1 MQALK
6 CNNCDEPPYIQTAD
20 AALTL
25 PLNKV
30 VVLESIQL
38 SALMTIRVL
47 SRSFCVSLLTAL
59 ILVSVPKAQQI
70 ITFEEAVRIALDQNT
85 QLRQSA
91 NQVRLSE
98 IGVQS
103 ARAAFLPSF
112 NVSTGGGS
120 NWGLSFD
127 TNVGEL
133 RTTRNTRFNMNA
145 FTSLTLF
152 DGFQSQANLRESRL
166 NVTSADLSLER
177 QRQLVVFQVASQFLA
192 YIQAS
197 EQITVQEE
205 NLAAAQQLLAQIE
218 EFVRVGTRPVSDL
231 YQQQAAVESAELAIL
246 QTEQLAQISEAGL
259 LQVLRLDPL
268 GSYEFVIP
276 DLSDELLV
284 PEEYDLRDL
293 YERAQLQR
301 GDLRSQEVAVDAA
314 EQGLRAARSS
324 MMPQLSLSAGTGTSF
339 NSGIED
345 IDFGGQLEN
354 NRSES
359 VSLSLN
365 LPIFNRLRT
374 RSQVQRA
381 RVVYENARI
390 GVEAIQQ
397 QIGVEVRQAYSDYI
411 TAQKELEVTQRQLTF
426 RTQALEATRERY
438 NVGAATLVEL
448 SQAQSDFVQA
458 SQDAV
463 AARYTI
469 FVRKRLIRYY
479 TGELDPNSP
488 LFE

>member
-1 MQALK
+1 MIPRLL
-6 CNNCDEPPYIQTAD
+6 Y
-20 AALTL
+20 
-25 PLNKV
+25 
-30 VVLESIQL
+30 
-38 SALMTIRVL
+38 
-47 SRSFCVSLLTAL
+47 RSFCVSLLTAL
-59 ILVSVPKAQQI
+59 FFASASQAQRT

-91 NQVRLSE
+91 NQVRLNE

-103 ARAAFLPSF
+103 ARAAFLPNF
-112 NVSTGGGS
+112 NLNTGGGS

-133 RTTRNTRFNMNA
+133 RTTRTTRFNMSA
-145 FTSLTLF
+145 RTSVTLF
-152 DGFQSQANLRESRL
+152 DGFQSQATLRESRL
-166 NVTSADLSLER
+166 NVTSADLALER
-177 QRQLVVFQVASQFLA
+177 QRQLVVFQVANQFLA

-205 NLAAAQQLLAQIE
+205 NLAAARQLLAQIE

-231 YQQQAAVESAELAIL
+231 YQQQAAVESAELGIL
-246 QTEQLAQISEAGL
+246 QTEQLAQISEANL
-259 LQVLRLDPL
+259 IQVMRLDPL
-268 GSYEFVIP
+268 GDYEFVIP
-276 DLSDELLV
+276 DLSDELLA
-284 PEEYDLRDL
+284 PEEYDLADL
-293 YERAQLQR
+293 YARAQQQR

-314 EQGLRAARSS
+314 EQGLRIARSS

-339 NSGIED
+339 NSGIER
-345 IDFGGQLEN
+345 INFGDQLEN

-359 VSLSLN
+359 VSLSVN

-390 GVEAIQQ
+390 NVESTQQ
-397 QIGVEVRQAYSDYI
+397 QIGVEVRQAYLDYV
-411 TAQKELEVTQRQLTF
+411 TARKQYEVTQRQLVF
-426 RTQALEATRERY
+426 REQALEAARERY

-448 SQAQSDFVQA
+448 TQAQSDFVQA

-463 AARYTI
+463 TAQYTI

-479 TGELDPNSP
+479 TGELNPSLP

>member
-1 MQALK
+1 M
-6 CNNCDEPPYIQTAD
+6 
-20 AALTL
+20 
-25 PLNKV
+25 PLR
-30 VVLESIQL
+30 LL
-38 SALMTIRVL
+38 Y
-47 SRSFCVSLLTAL
+47 RSFCVSLLTTLFFA
-59 ILVSVPKAQQI
+59 SASQAQQT

-91 NQVRLSE
+91 NQVRLNE
-98 IGVQS
+98 IGVRS
-103 ARAAFLPSF
+103 ARAAFLPNF
-112 NVSTGGGS
+112 NLNTGGGS

-133 RTTRNTRFNMNA
+133 RTTRTTRFNMSA
-145 FTSLTLF
+145 RTSVTLF

-166 NVTSADLSLER
+166 NVTSADLALER

-197 EQITVQEE
+197 EQITVQQE
-205 NLAAAQQLLAQIE
+205 NLAAARQLLAQIE

-231 YQQQAAVESAELAIL
+231 YQQQAAVESAELGIL
-246 QTEQLAQISEAGL
+246 QTEQLVQVSEANL
-259 LQVLRLDPL
+259 IQVMRLDPL
-268 GSYEFVIP
+268 GDYEFVIP
-276 DLSDELLV
+276 DLSDELLA
-284 PEEYDLRDL
+284 PEEYDLADL
-293 YERAQLQR
+293 YARAQQQR

-314 EQGLRAARSS
+314 EQGLRIARSS

-339 NSGIED
+339 NSGIER
-345 IDFGGQLEN
+345 INFGDQLEN

-359 VSLSLN
+359 VSLSVN

-381 RVVYENARI
+381 RVIYENARI
-390 GVEAIQQ
+390 NVESTQQ
-397 QIGVEVRQAYSDYI
+397 QIGVEVRQAYLDYV
-411 TAQKELEVTQRQLTF
+411 TARKQYEVTQRQLVF
-426 RTQALEATRERY
+426 RQQALEAARERY

-448 SQAQSDFVQA
+448 TQAQSDFVQA

-463 AARYTI
+463 TAQYTI

-479 TGELDPNSP
+479 TGELNPSLP

>member
-1 MQALK
+1 M
-6 CNNCDEPPYIQTAD
+6 
-20 AALTL
+20 TL
-25 PLNKV
+25 RL
-30 VVLESIQL
+30 
-38 SALMTIRVL
+38 L
-47 SRSFCVSLLTAL
+47 SRSFYLSFLTAL
-59 ILVSVPKAQQI
+59 ILLVPTPQAQQT

-85 QLRQSA
+85 QLRQTA
-91 NQVRLSE
+91 NQVHLRE

-112 NVSTGGGS
+112 NLSTGTGT
-120 NWGLSFD
+120 NFGLSFD

-133 RTTRNTRFNMNA
+133 RTTANTRFNVNA
-145 FTSLTLF
+145 FTSVTLF

-166 NVTSADLSLER
+166 NVTSADLALER

-205 NLAAAQQLLAQIE
+205 NLTAAQQLLAQIE
-218 EFVRVGTRPVSDL
+218 EFVRVGTRPVSDM

-246 QTEQLAQISEAGL
+246 QTEQLIQVSEANL
-259 LQVLRLDPL
+259 LQVLRLDPM

-276 DLSDELLV
+276 ELSDELLA
-284 PEEYDLRDL
+284 PEEYDLSDL
-293 YERAQLQR
+293 YARAQRQR

-314 EQGLRAARSS
+314 EQGLRLARSS
-324 MMPQLSLSAGTGTSF
+324 MMPQLSFSAGAGTSF
-339 NSGIED
+339 NSGIENLT
-345 IDFGGQLEN
+345 FGGQLDR
-354 NRSES
+354 NRSQS
-359 VSLSLN
+359 ISLSMS
-365 LPIFNRLRT
+365 LPIFNRFRT

-381 RVVYENARI
+381 RVAYENARI
-390 GVEAIQQ
+390 DVEATQQ
-397 QIGVEVRQAYSDYI
+397 QIGVEVRQAYFDYL
-411 TAQKELEVTQRQLTF
+411 TARKELEVTQRQLVF
-426 RTQALEATRERY
+426 REQALEAARERY

-448 SQAQSDFVQA
+448 TQAQSNFVQA

-463 AARYTI
+463 TARYTI

-479 TGELDPNSP
+479 TGELNPSIP

>member
-1 MQALK
+1 
-6 CNNCDEPPYIQTAD
+6 
-20 AALTL
+20 
-25 PLNKV
+25 
-30 VVLESIQL
+30 
-38 SALMTIRVL
+38 MTIRVL
-47 SRSFCVSLLTAL
+47 SRSLCVSLLTAL
-59 ILVSVPKAQQI
+59 IFVSVPKAQQT
-70 ITFEEAVRIALDQNT
+70 ITFEDAVRIALDQNT

-103 ARAAFLPSF
+103 ARAAFFPSF
-112 NVSTGGGS
+112 NVSSGTGT
-120 NWGLSFD
+120 NFGLSFD

-133 RTTRNTRFNMNA
+133 RTTANTRFNVSA
-145 FTSLTLF
+145 FTSMTLF

-166 NVTSADLSLER
+166 NVTAADLALER

-205 NLAAAQQLLAQIE
+205 NLVAAQQLLAQIE

-246 QTEQLAQISEAGL
+246 QTEQLAQISEANL

-268 GSYEFVIP
+268 GNYEFVIP
-276 DLSDELLV
+276 ELSDEMLV

-301 GDLRSQEVAVDAA
+301 GDLRSQEVYVDAA
-314 EQGLRAARSS
+314 EQGLRVARSS
-324 MMPQLSLSAGTGTSF
+324 MMPQLSFSAGAGTSF
-339 NSGIED
+339 NSGIEQFS
-345 IDFGGQLEN
+345 FGSQLDR
-354 NRSES
+354 NRSQS
-359 VSLSLN
+359 ISLSLN
-365 LPIFNRLRT
+365 LPVFNRLRT

-390 GVEAIQQ
+390 NVEDTQQ
-397 QIGVEVRQAYSDYI
+397 QIGVEVRQAYLDYV
-411 TAQKELEVTQRQLTF
+411 TAQKELEVTQRQLTYSE
-426 RTQALEATRERY
+426 QALEATRERY

-448 SQAQSDFVQA
+448 TQAQSNFVQA

-469 FVRKRLIRYY
+469 FVRKRLISYY
-479 TGELDPNSP
+479 TGELNPSLP

>member
-1 MQALK
+1 
-6 CNNCDEPPYIQTAD
+6 
-20 AALTL
+20 
-25 PLNKV
+25 
-30 VVLESIQL
+30 
-38 SALMTIRVL
+38 MTPRL
-47 SRSFCVSLLTAL
+47 LYRSFCVSLLTAL
-59 ILVSVPKAQQI
+59 FFASASQAQRT

-91 NQVRLSE
+91 NQVRLNE

-103 ARAAFLPSF
+103 ARAAFLPNF
-112 NVSTGGGS
+112 NLNTGGGS

-133 RTTRNTRFNMNA
+133 RTTRTTRFNMSA
-145 FTSLTLF
+145 RTSVTLF

-166 NVTSADLSLER
+166 NVTSADLALER
-177 QRQLVVFQVASQFLA
+177 QRQLVVFQVANQFLA

-205 NLAAAQQLLAQIE
+205 NLAAARQLLAQIE

-231 YQQQAAVESAELAIL
+231 YQQQAAVESAELGIL
-246 QTEQLAQISEAGL
+246 QTEQLAQVAEANL
-259 LQVLRLDPL
+259 IQVMRLDPL
-268 GSYEFVIP
+268 GDYEFVIP
-276 DLSDELLV
+276 NLSDELLA
-284 PEEYDLRDL
+284 PEEYDLADL
-293 YERAQLQR
+293 YARAQQQR

-314 EQGLRAARSS
+314 EQGLRIARSS

-339 NSGIED
+339 NSGIER
-345 IDFGGQLEN
+345 INFGDQLEN

-359 VSLSLN
+359 VSLSVN

-374 RSQVQRA
+374 RSQIQRA
-381 RVVYENARI
+381 RVFYENARI
-390 GVEAIQQ
+390 NVESTQQ
-397 QIGVEVRQAYSDYI
+397 QIGVEVRQAYLDYV
-411 TAQKELEVTQRQLTF
+411 TARKQYEVTQRQLVF
-426 RTQALEATRERY
+426 REQALEAARERY

-448 SQAQSDFVQA
+448 TQAQSDFVQA

-463 AARYTI
+463 TAQYTI

-479 TGELDPNSP
+479 TGELNPSLP